1 MRPVPGF
8 RNAQRAGFAC
18 IGRSVRPCAVRSGAA
33 RCQRGAPAC
42 LVCIACF
49 ARILALLAPLKRCS
63 PVLGNSFHPLNETSM
78 KFFEGPRELINSL
91 FFSGGN
97 IFSIQIMSKN
107 VINLRDFW
115 RVTKLN
121 PPRFSY
127 LEPIYWHFHFRDR
140 DPPLQNDFGKVT
152 SQKIT

>member
-1 MRPVPGF
+1 MVGPRAGERGSQQLRRRHRDHRQGRDFVWNGTSRHVRRRAGSVRPVPGF

-18 IGRSVRPCAVRSGAA
+18 IDRTVRPCAVRSGAA

-97 IFSIQIMSKN
+97 ILLTDF
-107 VINLRDFW
+107 INLI
-115 RVTKLN
+115 N
-121 PPRFSY
+121 
-127 LEPIYWHFHFRDR
+127 
-140 DPPLQNDFGKVT
+140 
-152 SQKIT
+152 